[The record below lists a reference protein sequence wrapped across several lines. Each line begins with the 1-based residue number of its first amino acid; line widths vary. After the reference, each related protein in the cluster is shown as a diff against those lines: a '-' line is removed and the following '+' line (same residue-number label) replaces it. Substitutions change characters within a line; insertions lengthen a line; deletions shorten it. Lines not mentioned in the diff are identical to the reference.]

1 MSIWN
6 QKSKILVTCPKGVPP
21 YLKEEIEALNFP
33 VLAEMDTAIQTEGTL
48 QDTMILN
55 LHLRTAQRVL
65 YQLERLIVNTPEGL
79 YQTINSIEWETLL
92 HDSGKAAYV
101 CVTSIADNPLI
112 TDSSF
117 VNVKVKDAIV
127 DRMRDKCG
135 RWPDS
140 GPDKDKAVVHVYWK
154 NNQAD
159 VYLDT
164 SGERLSLRGYRK
176 IPLQAPMQEILAAVL
191 IMATGWKGERNFI
204 NPMCGSG
211 TLAIE
216 AAFIALNRAPGL
228 MRNNYGFMFI
238 KEFPEEFW
246 QELRK
251 RAKANARKTLSAKII
266 ATDIDK
272 TALIA
277 ARQNAQTAGV
287 EHLIE
292 FNVCPYEK
300 TSIPEDG
307 GIIIL
312 NPPYGERMDA
322 ISIKPPSKDFRG
334 NREATVNGRKI
345 ILRKPADRYDKNSHS
360 QEREFHANL
369 QSKVYRDGKEEA
381 TQAYYYIRRGA
392 DDAANKGR
400 RMNANWYQIL
410 EATYQGIG
418 DFFKKIGGGYS
429 GYIFTG
435 NLKMIKK
442 VGLRTKRRII
452 FYNGEIECRLL
463 EYELYAGS
471 QKRSTDNKRTSGE
484 I

>member
-1 MSIWN
+1 MSIW
-6 QKSKILVTCPKGVPP
+6 QKKSKILITCPKGVSP

-33 VLAEMDTAIQTEGTL
+33 VLTQLDTAIQTEGTL

-65 YQLERLIVNTPEGL
+65 YQLDKLIVDTPEML
-79 YQTINSIEWETLL
+79 YKRINSIEWETIL
-92 HDSGKAAYV
+92 HDRGKAAYV

-112 TDSSF
+112 TDSRF

-135 RWPDS
+135 RRPDS

-154 NNQAD
+154 NNQAL

-176 IPLQAPMQEILAAVL
+176 VPLLAPMQETLAAAVIL
-191 IMATGWKGERNFI
+191 ATGWKGEKNFI

-238 KEFPEEFW
+238 KEFPEDFW

-251 RAKANARKTLSAKII
+251 KAKSNARKILPARII

-272 TALIA
+272 EAIVA

-287 EHLIE
+287 NHLIE
-292 FNVCPYEK
+292 FNTCPFEK
-300 TSIPEDG
+300 TSVPEG
-307 GIIIL
+307 SGIIIV
-312 NPPYGERMDA
+312 NPPYGERMNADNA
-322 ISIKPPSKDFRG
+322 RPTAKAFRHDK
-334 NREATVNGRKI
+334 ETIAQGRKI
-345 ILRKPADRYDKNSHS
+345 ILRRSSDKYAGANRSS
-360 QEREFHANL
+360 EREI
-369 QSKVYRDGKEEA
+369 KK
-381 TQAYYYIRRGA
+381 
-392 DDAANKGR
+392 
-400 RMNANWYQIL
+400 L
-410 EATYQGIG
+410 EAIYQGIG
-418 DFFKKIGGGYS
+418 DFFKKTGGGYS

-435 NLKMIKK
+435 NLEMIKK
-442 VGLRTKRRII
+442 VGLRTKQRII
-452 FYNGEIECRLL
+452 LYNGEIECRLL

-471 QKRSTDNKRTSGE
+471 LKHSTDNKLTSGE

>member
-1 MSIWN
+1 MSIWKK
-6 QKSKILVTCPKGVPP
+6 KSKILVTCPKGVSP
-21 YLKEEIEALNFP
+21 YLKEEIEAMGFS
-33 VLAEMDTAIQTEGTL
+33 VEAQWETAIQTQGTL
-48 QDTMILN
+48 LDTMIFN
-55 LHLRTAQRVL
+55 LHLRAAQRVL
-65 YQLERLIVNTPEGL
+65 YQLETFIVDTPEIL
-79 YQTINSIEWETLL
+79 YKKISSIPWETLL

-112 TDSSF
+112 TDSRF

-135 RWPDS
+135 RRPDS
-140 GPDKDKAVVHVYWK
+140 GPDKDKAVVYVYWK

-164 SGERLSLRGYRK
+164 SGERLALRGYRK
-176 IPLQAPMQEILAAVL
+176 IPLGAPMQETLAAAVIL
-191 IMATGWKGERNFI
+191 ATGWRGEKNFI

-216 AAFIALNRAPGL
+216 AAFIALNRAPGFL
-228 MRNNYGFMFI
+228 RNNYGFMFI
-238 KEFPEEFW
+238 KDFPEDDW

-251 RAKANARKTLSAKII
+251 KAREKTLKKLPAKII

-272 TALIA
+272 TVVAA
-277 ARQNAQTAGV
+277 ARQNAKTAGV
-287 EHLIE
+287 DHLIE
-292 FNVCPYEK
+292 FDVCPYEN

-312 NPPYGERMDA
+312 NPPYGERMNA
-322 ISIKPPSKDFRG
+322 ANTKPPSKDFRSK
-334 NREATVNGRKI
+334 REVFEQGRKL
-345 ILRKPADRYDKNSHS
+345 ILRKSSDEYGKSSRINL
-360 QEREFHANL
+360 REL
-369 QSKVYRDGKEEA
+369 
-381 TQAYYYIRRGA
+381 
-392 DDAANKGR
+392 
-400 RMNANWYQIL
+400 QIL

-418 DFFKKIGGGYS
+418 DFFKKIGGGYH

-435 NLKMIKK
+435 NLEIIKK

-452 FYNGEIECRLL
+452 LYNGEIECRLL
-463 EYELYAGS
+463 EYELYTGS
-471 QKRSTDNKRTSGE
+471 LKHVAIDKQTTDE

>member
-1 MSIWN
+1 MSIWEN
-6 QKSKILVTCPKGVPP
+6 KSKILVTCPKGVSP

-33 VLAEMDTAIQTEGTL
+33 VLAQLDTAIQTEGTL

-65 YQLERLIVNTPEGL
+65 YELETFIVNTPENL
-79 YQTINSIEWETLL
+79 YKKINSIQWETLL
-92 HDSGKAAYV
+92 HISGKAAYV

-112 TDSSF
+112 TDSRF

-135 RWPDS
+135 RRPDS
-140 GPDKDKAVVHVYWK
+140 GPDKDRAVVHIYWK
-154 NNQAD
+154 NNQAV

-164 SGERLSLRGYRK
+164 SGERLALRGYRK
-176 IPLQAPMQEILAAVL
+176 IPLLAPLQETLAASVIL
-191 IMATGWKGERNFI
+191 ATGWKGESNFV

-238 KEFPEEFW
+238 KEFPEDYW

-251 RAKANARKTLSAKII
+251 RAKANARKILPAKII

-272 TALIA
+272 AAIA
-277 ARQNAQTAGV
+277 AAMQNAQTAGV
-287 EHLIE
+287 NHLIE
-292 FNVCPYEK
+292 FNTCSYEK
-300 TSIPEDG
+300 TPIPEGG

-312 NPPYGERMDA
+312 NPPYGERMNATNAKPQSRDFSGRRE
-322 ISIKPPSKDFRG
+322 IS
-334 NREATVNGRKI
+334 AQGRKI
-345 ILRKPADRYDKNSHS
+345 ILRKSTDRQDKGGHIDAS
-360 QEREFHANL
+360 EL
-369 QSKVYRDGKEEA
+369 QK
-381 TQAYYYIRRGA
+381 
-392 DDAANKGR
+392 
-400 RMNANWYQIL
+400 L

-435 NLKMIKK
+435 NLELIKK
-442 VGLRTKRRII
+442 VGLRTKQRII
-452 FYNGEIECRLL
+452 LYNGEIECRLL

-471 QKRSTDNKRTSGE
+471 QKHSANNKQLPGDS
-484 I
+484 

>member
-1 MSIWN
+1 
-6 QKSKILVTCPKGVPP
+6 
-21 YLKEEIEALNFP
+21 
-33 VLAEMDTAIQTEGTL
+33 
-48 QDTMILN
+48 MILN

-65 YQLERLIVNTPEGL
+65 YQLATFSVNTPEIL
-79 YQTINSIEWETLL
+79 YRKLNAIPWETLL

-101 CVTSIADNPLI
+101 CVTSIVDNPLI
-112 TDSSF
+112 TDSRF

-135 RWPDS
+135 RRPDS

-154 NNQAD
+154 NDQAD

-176 IPLQAPMQEILAAVL
+176 IPLQAPMQEALAAAV
-191 IMATGWKGERNFI
+191 IMAASWRGEKNFI

-216 AAFIALNRAPGL
+216 AALIALNRAPGL
-228 MRNNYGFMFI
+228 LRNNYGFMFI

-246 QELRK
+246 QEIRK
-251 RAKANARKTLSAKII
+251 KTKENARKILPAKII
-266 ATDIDK
+266 ATDIEQ
-272 TALIA
+272 TAVVA
-277 ARQNAQTAGV
+277 AKHNAQTAGV
-287 EHLIE
+287 DHLIE
-292 FNVCPYEK
+292 FNICPYEK
-300 TSIPEDG
+300 TPIPEDG

-312 NPPYGERMDA
+312 NPPYGERMGA
-322 ISIKPPSKDFRG
+322 INTKPHSTDFRG
-334 NREATVNGRKI
+334 RMEAATPGRKI
-345 ILRKPADRYDKNSHS
+345 ILRKSANRQDKSSHITARNS
-360 QEREFHANL
+360 
-369 QSKVYRDGKEEA
+369 
-381 TQAYYYIRRGA
+381 
-392 DDAANKGR
+392 
-400 RMNANWYQIL
+400 QIL

-418 DFFKKIGGGYS
+418 DFFKKIGGGYR

-435 NLKMIKK
+435 NLEMIKK
-442 VGLRTKRRII
+442 VGLRTKQRII

-471 QKRSTDNKRTSGE
+471 MKHVAPSEPAPAE

>member
-6 QKSKILVTCPKGVPP
+6 QKNKILVTCPKGVSP
-21 YLKEEIEALNFP
+21 YLKEEIEALDFP
-33 VLAEMDTAIQTEGTL
+33 VLAELDTAIQTEGTL

-65 YQLERLIVNTPEGL
+65 YQLATFSVNTPEIL
-79 YQTINSIEWETLL
+79 YRKLNAIPWETLL

-101 CVTSIADNPLI
+101 CVTSIVDNPLI
-112 TDSSF
+112 TDSRF

-135 RWPDS
+135 RRPDS
-140 GPDKDKAVVHVYWK
+140 GPDKNKAVVHVYWK
-154 NNQAD
+154 NEQAY

-176 IPLQAPMQEILAAVL
+176 IPLQAPLQETLAAAV
-191 IMATGWKGERNFI
+191 IMATGWRGKENFI

-251 RAKANARKTLSAKII
+251 KAKANARKILPAKII

-272 TALIA
+272 AAVTAA
-277 ARQNAQTAGV
+277 KQNAQTAGV
-287 EHLIE
+287 DHLIE
-292 FNVCPYEK
+292 FNICPYER
-300 TSIPEDG
+300 TSIPDG
-307 GIIIL
+307 GGMIIL
-312 NPPYGERMDA
+312 NPPYGERMNA
-322 ISIKPPSKDFRG
+322 TNTKPHSTDFRG
-334 NREATVNGRKI
+334 KREADAQDRKI
-345 ILRKPADRYDKNSHS
+345 ILRKSSSNKYDKGGHVNA
-360 QEREFHANL
+360 REL
-369 QSKVYRDGKEEA
+369 
-381 TQAYYYIRRGA
+381 
-392 DDAANKGR
+392 
-400 RMNANWYQIL
+400 QIL

-418 DFFKKIGGGYS
+418 DFFKKTGDGYS

-435 NLKMIKK
+435 NLEIIKK
-442 VGLRTKRRII
+442 VGLRTKRRVIL
-452 FYNGEIECRLL
+452 YNGEIECRLL

-471 QKRSTDNKRTSGE
+471 LKSSASGKPASTE
-484 I
+484 F

>member
-6 QKSKILVTCPKGVPP
+6 QKSKILVTCPKGVSP

-33 VLAEMDTAIQTEGTL
+33 VLAELDTAIQTEGTL
-48 QDTMILN
+48 QETMILN

-65 YQLERLIVNTPEGL
+65 YQLETLIVNTPEIL
-79 YQTINSIEWETLL
+79 YRKINSICWETLL

-112 TDSSF
+112 TDSRF

-135 RWPDS
+135 RRPDS

-154 NNQAD
+154 NDQAD

-176 IPLQAPMQEILAAVL
+176 IPLQAPMQEALAAAV
-191 IMATGWKGERNFI
+191 IMATGWRGEKNFI

-216 AAFIALNRAPGL
+216 AAYIALNRAPGL

-238 KEFPEEFW
+238 KEFPEYFW

-251 RAKANARKTLSAKII
+251 KAKANAQKILPAKII

-272 TALIA
+272 TAVIA
-277 ARQNAQTAGV
+277 AKQNAQTAGV
-287 EHLIE
+287 DHLIE
-292 FNVCPYEK
+292 FNTCPYEE

-312 NPPYGERMDA
+312 NPPYGERMA
-322 ISIKPPSKDFRG
+322 GINTKPPSTDFRG
-334 NREATVNGRKI
+334 GREASSVQGRKI
-345 ILRKPADRYDKNSHS
+345 ILRKSADRQGKCS
-360 QEREFHANL
+360 QITAGEF
-369 QSKVYRDGKEEA
+369 R
-381 TQAYYYIRRGA
+381 
-392 DDAANKGR
+392 
-400 RMNANWYQIL
+400 IL

-418 DFFKKIGGGYS
+418 NFFKKIGGGYN

-435 NLKMIKK
+435 NLEMIKK

-471 QKRSTDNKRTSGE
+471 MKHVAPTDPAPAE